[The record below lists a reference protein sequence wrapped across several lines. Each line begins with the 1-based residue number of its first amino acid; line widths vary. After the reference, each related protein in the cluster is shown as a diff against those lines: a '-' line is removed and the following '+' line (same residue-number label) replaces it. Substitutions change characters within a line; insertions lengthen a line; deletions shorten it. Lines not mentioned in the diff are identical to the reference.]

1 MATVKSTTIKFP
13 ILQMWRVQC
22 AGYDSLLLPSST
34 RYQSKVNIIHNIF
47 VQHILE
53 GKRRKT
59 DSIHSW
65 KHWAKLH
72 FTSDPTHLAHCPNNY
87 QNLCTKNLLR
97 LEQMHKLT
105 NSNLYIWQRN
115 QTYTQLYCTSTDA
128 SALIGSACMQKFRL
142 FKDSV
147 TDIIINPCMI
157 CTEICEYVFA
167 ENAPTV

>member
-59 DSIHSW
+59 DSIVENIGRNSILQVIQHIW
-65 KHWAKLH
+65 H
-72 FTSDPTHLAHCPNNY
+72 TVPTIIRISAQRTCY
-87 QNLCTKNLLR
+87 GWSRC
-97 LEQMHKLT
+97 T

-147 TDIIINPCMI
+147 TYIIINPCMI
-157 CTEICEYVFA
+157 CT
-167 ENAPTV
+167 